1 MEFVLVLV
9 GFMIFIAFVVFGL
22 GQKARG
28 EARRVIRLHVQAL
41 HLKRLQKRKV
51 DDYGNIVDNQWIKE
65 IDYFYDNVLTRHLG
79 NTYDTSLMQTQKKKP
94 RPHITYVRRTPM
106 GWIHVV

>member
-1 MEFVLVLV
+1 
-9 GFMIFIAFVVFGL
+9 
-22 GQKARG
+22 
-28 EARRVIRLHVQAL
+28 
-41 HLKRLQKRKV
+41 
-51 DDYGNIVDNQWIKE
+51 VDNQWIKE